1 MTDSDNLTPAPGG
14 SASTPAIDQT
24 GELPVKQMAQ
34 RRSRR
39 MLLGILALFAVPLIL
54 AALWLQMVR
63 SSDGAL
69 GDTSRGDLIRPA
81 VPLQAFAFTDNNNAV
96 FDESSLRGIWTLLY
110 LSEGECADT
119 CQQNLYHMRQV
130 RLALNQRMNRVQ
142 RAVLAAPERLG
153 DKLIGE
159 HPGLYVLQ
167 GSDAERQ
174 AFAGQFSGAMVG
186 MPTQADAIYLID
198 PLGNLMM
205 RFAPDLPPK
214 SMLKDLKHLLK
225 VSRIG

>member
-1 MTDSDNLTPAPGG
+1 
-14 SASTPAIDQT
+14 
-24 GELPVKQMAQ
+24 MAQ

-39 MLLGILALFAVPLIL
+39 MLLGIMALFAVPLIL

-63 SSDGAL
+63 SSDGTL
-69 GDTSRGDLIRPA
+69 GDTSRGELIRPA
-81 VPLQAFAFTDNNNAV
+81 VPLQPFAFTGYNNAV

-110 LSEGECADT
+110 LSAGECADT

-130 RLALNQRMNRVQ
+130 RLALNQRMSRVQ
-142 RAVLAAPERLG
+142 RVVLAAPDGLG
-153 DKLIGE
+153 DKLISE
-159 HPGLYVLQ
+159 HPGLHVLQ
-167 GSDAERQ
+167 GSSNERQ
-174 AFAGQFSGAMVG
+174 AFAGQVSTAMAG
-186 MPTQADAIYLID
+186 MPAQPDAVYLID